1 MEVAERR
8 PWQFQPGNNDGRKKG
23 VKNKITLEKK
33 QRLERIVEILEE
45 HLEDTIKKLKP
56 KEQVDLWMGLQE
68 YVRPKLQRM
77 NIDVNQPDEKL
88 TKITFEIVHT
98 TVLPEKTIKTL
109 PIGDESQGIRSIP
122 EKL

>member
-1 MEVAERR
+1 MEPEKRTDWRFR
-8 PWQFQPGNNDGRKKG
+8 PGEGGRHKG
-23 VKNKITLEKK
+23 IPNKLTSEKK